1 MEAVTPR
8 AMRQLRIVGVGAAL
22 LATAVISIYVTA
34 PSDEIEL
41 QDHLAQHARVGSQDV
56 MGGDGARTNQ
66 PRPPSRT
73 TDSSMQPRLPSAR
86 SPPDQGLPASSMAT
100 TIIQPLQQSDPARH
114 DAAAAPTAAG
124 ESDHHHH
131 KIRNTTPRWSKPRVP
146 YQCQSHALHHNQ
158 SVAEQG
164 RAYSRHGEPISL
176 LDAFAVHPRCSRLS
190 PNGTGGVG
198 GASCSPVPLAT
209 FVFNVKVFEFEMQSE
224 EPVKLR
230 GPALR
235 RGQRRQKQ
243 V

>member
-1 MEAVTPR
+1 
-8 AMRQLRIVGVGAAL
+8 MRQLRIVGVGAAL

-41 QDHLAQHARVGSQDV
+41 QDHLGVAQHARVDRQDDHV
-56 MGGDGARTNQ
+56 VGGATSN
-66 PRPPSRT
+66 
-73 TDSSMQPRLPSAR
+73 TD
-86 SPPDQGLPASSMAT
+86 
-100 TIIQPLQQSDPARH
+100 
-114 DAAAAPTAAG
+114 
-124 ESDHHHH
+124 
-131 KIRNTTPRWSKPRVP
+131 PRVP

-198 GASCSPVPLAT
+198 GALPSCSPVPLAT

>member
-1 MEAVTPR
+1 
-8 AMRQLRIVGVGAAL
+8 MRQLRIVGVGAAL

-100 TIIQPLQQSDPARH
+100 TIIQPLQQSDPAA
-114 DAAAAPTAAG
+114 DG
-124 ESDHHHH
+124 DH
-131 KIRNTTPRWSKPRVP
+131 KIHNTTPRWSKPRVH